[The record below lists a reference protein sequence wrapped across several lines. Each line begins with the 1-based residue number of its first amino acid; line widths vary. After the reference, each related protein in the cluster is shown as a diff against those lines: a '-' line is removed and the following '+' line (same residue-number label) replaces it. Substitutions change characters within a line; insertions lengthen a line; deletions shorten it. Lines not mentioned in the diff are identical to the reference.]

1 MIAVSRAQQMRNFAT
16 LKLVGVPVAPVQHKE
31 GARRH
36 PIGVQEARREIG
48 PSENVVAAQG
58 LRRTAPPHTKMFA
71 TFRIV

>member
-36 PIGVQEARREIG
+36 PIGVQEARG
-48 PSENVVAAQG
+48 KSDG
-58 LRRTAPPHTKMFA
+58 LKMLLQHKAFGEPHHRTPRCSPHF
-71 TFRIV
+71 V